1 MLSPNKGQSYLAL
14 GGIAAN
20 MLFMKGKSYGV
31 GDGAAG
37 CQEHPATWL
46 QNITFILTRGLRRA
60 RIQNQLQK
68 DKIDVQ

>member
-37 CQEHPATWL
+37 CQEHPAT
-46 QNITFILTRGLRRA
+46 
-60 RIQNQLQK
+60 
-68 DKIDVQ
+68 